1 MRITGGA
8 LRGRKLKAPRGRAT
22 RPTADMVR
30 KAIFD
35 VLGPSRAMGRVLDL
49 FAGTGALGLEALSR
63 GAQEVVFVERRR
75 DALQALRENV
85 EALGVKEHVRVL
97 PLDVKKALKVLRDE
111 GASFDLVLLDPPYLR
126 GMAEEALRQIADSGI
141 LAQGA
146 VVVLEH
152 SSREAPQPPSG
163 LDLFSR
169 HRYGDTTVSFFSCV
183 A

>member
-1 MRITGGA
+1 
-8 LRGRKLKAPRGRAT
+8 
-22 RPTADMVR
+22 
-30 KAIFD
+30 
-35 VLGPSRAMGRVLDL
+35 
-49 FAGTGALGLEALSR
+49 
-63 GAQEVVFVERRR
+63 
-75 DALQALRENV
+75 
-85 EALGVKEHVRVL
+85 
-97 PLDVKKALKVLRDE
+97 
-111 GASFDLVLLDPPYLR
+111 LR

-163 LDLFSR
+163 LNLFSR